1 MVPDS
6 SSLISY
12 LMMIM
17 LASYA
22 VLLDLT
28 PLAVGKCM
36 KTVFNVGIVRLSC
49 IVFYCDLV
57 QSTQK
62 IKRSASNMQRRA

>member
-12 LMMIM
+12 LLMIM

-28 PLAVGKCM
+28 PLAVGKYSHA
-36 KTVFNVGIVRLSC
+36 KTSKVRGAINVLSLDFPS
-49 IVFYCDLV
+49 I
-57 QSTQK
+57 
-62 IKRSASNMQRRA
+62 AG

>member
-12 LMMIM
+12 LLMIM

-28 PLAVGKCM
+28 PLAVGKWTGLKETAILQLRIFLLECR
-36 KTVFNVGIVRLSC
+36 I
-49 IVFYCDLV
+49 
-57 QSTQK
+57 
-62 IKRSASNMQRRA
+62 IK